1 MSLSDDYL
9 QYPKRRYG
17 MDQDLYAWRPVGN
30 RKALALPGAKILGV
44 ALIVPIEHHG
54 LNPSGK
60 PFKHPGAMVTPYP
73 DLRHYTTRDYGNR
86 VGVFRILDALA
97 NVGLNATFPVNAQA
111 LDRLAPLVDA
121 ITTAGHELAAYGL
134 STDHIHFGGL
144 PVETEA
150 QWVDEVKALFKGA
163 GHDPQVWMSPA
174 RQQSF
179 STLRLLAKAG
189 FRTCLDWEMDE
200 VPVAVSTDA
209 GPITCLPL
217 SNELDDRLL
226 LIDRR
231 QSEED
236 WLAQILAAIDC
247 LCEEPDRFGA
257 RTLAIT
263 LTPYVIGQPFRI
275 KALRA
280 LCARLASDP
289 RLVCAG
295 VSDLTAAYCDASQ
308 SSTS

>member
-1 MSLSDDYL
+1 MSLPDDYL
-9 QYPKRRYG
+9 TYPRRQYG
-17 MDQDLYAWRPVGN
+17 MDQDLYPWRPVQAG
-30 RKALALPGAKILGV
+30 KSVALPGDRNLAV

-86 VGVFRILDALA
+86 VGVFRILDALDHA
-97 NVGLNATFPVNAQA
+97 GLKATFPINAMA
-111 LDRLAPLVDA
+111 LERLEPLVHA
-121 ITTAGHELAAYGL
+121 IQSAGHEIAAYGL
-134 STDHIHFGGL
+134 STDHIHWGGL
-144 PVETEA
+144 DRAVEETWIAETTS
-150 QWVDEVKALFKGA
+150 LFAAKGLA
-163 GHDPQVWMSPA
+163 PTTWMSPA

-179 STLRLLAKAG
+179 ATPVLLAAG
-189 FRTCLDWEMDE
+189 GYKICLDWEMDE
-200 VPVAVSTDA
+200 VPVEMTTDS
-209 GPITCLPL
+209 GPLTCLPL

-247 LCEEPDRFGA
+247 LCAQPERFGS
-257 RTLAIT
+257 RTLGIT

-275 KALRA
+275 AALRA
-280 LCARLASDP
+280 ILRQLSTDRRVFVENVTRICEAYRL
-289 RLVCAG
+289 
-295 VSDLTAAYCDASQ
+295 ASQ